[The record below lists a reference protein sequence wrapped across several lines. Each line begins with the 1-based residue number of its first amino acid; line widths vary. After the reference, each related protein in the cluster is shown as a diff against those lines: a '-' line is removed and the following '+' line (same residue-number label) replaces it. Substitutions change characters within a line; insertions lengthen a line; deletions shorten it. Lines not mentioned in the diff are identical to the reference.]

1 MTQFGF
7 FLSPWFLLVF
17 TFIQRPDQRV
27 QIYLVIFPIPSE
39 DFLEIDNLFD
49 KKLSVFAFTFLAL
62 LLGGLSS
69 SNTGDDIWYQELT
82 KSSLNPPGYV
92 FGIVWPIL
100 YLFMSISSYRAF
112 ENIYKIFFVKLFF
125 NNIWSWLFFAFHLPV
140 IALLDIWLLIFLN
153 IKITIVL
160 FKTDRISTFLYIPY
174 VLWLCFASY
183 LNLFIVINN

>member
-17 TFIQRPDQRV
+17 TFIQKPDQRV
-27 QIYLVIFPIPSE
+27 QIYLVIFPILSE
-39 DFLEIDNLFD
+39 DFLEIDNLFN

-69 SNTGDDIWYQELT
+69 SNTADDIWYQELT

-100 YLFMSISSYRAF
+100 YLLMSISAYRAF
-112 ENIYKIFFVKLFF
+112 EIIYKIFFVQLFF
-125 NNIWSWLFFAFHLPV
+125 NTIWSWLFFAFHLPV

-160 FKTDRISTFLYIPY
+160 FRTDRISTFLYIPY

>member
-17 TFIQRPDQRV
+17 TFIQKPDQRV
-27 QIYLVIFPIPSE
+27 QIYLVIFPIQSE
-39 DFLEIDNLFD
+39 DFLETDNLID
-49 KKLSVFAFTFLAL
+49 KKLSIFAFTFLAL
-62 LLGGLSS
+62 VLGGLSS

-100 YLFMSISSYRAF
+100 YLFMSISAYRAF
-112 ENIYKIFFVKLFF
+112 EKIYKIFFVQLLF
-125 NNIWSWLFFAFHLPV
+125 NTIWSWLFFAFHLPV

-153 IKITIVL
+153 VKITIVL
-160 FKTDRISTFLYIPY
+160 FKTDRISAFLYLPY
-174 VLWLCFASY
+174 VIWLCFASY